1 MVIVSRSARFFL
13 AASCTAL
20 LASVVACTAPAD
32 EATDGSVNALV
43 SGSRDWS
50 GHPAIVQ
57 IDTASEVYA
66 ISDIHGGYA
75 ELGTLLTQNG
85 LISGFNQDP
94 AKAASIKWTGK
105 TAIFVVAGDLI
116 DKGVESLGVID
127 LLRALEPQ
135 AARAGGRLVVTMGNH
150 EAEFLDD
157 PKNDKATASDNDGI
171 GITVELKK
179 KGIDPKAFAAG
190 TDPEGR
196 GAWLRS
202 LPMAVRI
209 KKWFFSHGGNTGG
222 DSIDKLEKRFESA
235 LDGKNGFGDK
245 DITGGDSI
253 LEAQSWWGKKAKDYA
268 DKLGVK
274 HMVFG
279 HDPGALDDRGRIL
292 AAEDGA
298 LIKIDVNMGL
308 RHESKPLVG
317 GALLHIKILADA
329 PDTAESLDSS
339 GSETPVL

>member
-1 MVIVSRSARFFL
+1 MVSRLARLLL
-13 AASCTAL
+13 AASSTAL
-20 LASVVACTAPAD
+20 LASAVACTAPAD
-32 EATDGSVNALV
+32 DATAGAENDLS
-43 SGSRDWS
+43 SGARDWS
-50 GHPAIVQ
+50 AHPAIVQ

-75 ELGTLLTQNG
+75 ELGELLTQNG

-94 AKAASIKWTGK
+94 AKAASITWTGK

-116 DKGVESLGVID
+116 DKGVESLGVVD

-135 AARAGGRLVVTMGNH
+135 AARAGGRLVVTLGNH
-150 EAEFLDD
+150 EAEFFDN
-157 PKNDKATASDNDGI
+157 PKNDKATASDADGI
-171 GITVELKK
+171 GITVELKN

-209 KKWFFSHGGNTGG
+209 KKWFFSHGGNTDG
-222 DSIDKLEKRFESA
+222 DGIAKLEKRFESA

-245 DITGGDSI
+245 DITGNDSI
-253 LEAQSWWGKKAKDYA
+253 LEAQSWWGKKAGDYA
-268 DKLGVK
+268 SALGVK

-279 HDPGALDDRGRIL
+279 HDPAALNDRGRIL

-308 RHESKPLVG
+308 PHESKALVG
-317 GALLHIKILADA
+317 GALLHIRILPDA
-329 PDTAESLDSS
+329 PDKAESLDSS
-339 GSETPVL
+339 GTETPVL